1 VDDQPQPL
9 DLGVHEESEH
19 EPGVYEFA
27 PGAEVLDSN
36 DDMDED
42 NEIPFEFP
50 DGFNL
55 AQAPGSRMSLCLSF
69 KKEKTVADVFLGFQI
84 QYNWPAVGW
93 IEGEVV
99 KQNIDRRM
107 KIGSDIVNF
116 FVSYQHDQDTSKQ

>member
-1 VDDQPQPL
+1 
-9 DLGVHEESEH
+9 
-19 EPGVYEFA
+19 
-27 PGAEVLDSN
+27 
-36 DDMDED
+36 
-42 NEIPFEFP
+42 
-50 DGFNL
+50 
-55 AQAPGSRMSLCLSF
+55 
-69 KKEKTVADVFLGFQI
+69 VADVFLGFQI